1 MLRRR
6 KNALILA
13 IAGIQ
18 AGSSHHKIRS
28 CLHCKRLAS
37 SVKKAGSNFMS
48 NLSKTI
54 ATQSV
59 FILAGSSSQYTD
71 ARRKLNL
78 SPAQA
83 SWLTRPSNLE
93 GKHRPQIYRFGD
105 WKSLAKIQEI
115 EAAMAAAEAEV
126 VDL

>member
-1 MLRRR
+1 
-6 KNALILA
+6 
-13 IAGIQ
+13 
-18 AGSSHHKIRS
+18 
-28 CLHCKRLAS
+28 
-37 SVKKAGSNFMS
+37 MS
-48 NLSKTI
+48 NPSKTI

-83 SWLTRPSNLE
+83 SWLTRPSNLV
-93 GKHRPQIYRFGD
+93 GKHRPQVFRFGD

-115 EAAMAAAEAEV
+115 EAALTAAEAEV
-126 VDL
+126 VDLS

>member
-1 MLRRR
+1 MQNVRC
-6 KNALILA
+6 
-13 IAGIQ
+13 G
-18 AGSSHHKIRS
+18 
-28 CLHCKRLAS
+28 

-48 NLSKTI
+48 ILSKTT

-83 SWLTRPSNLE
+83 SWLTRPSNLD